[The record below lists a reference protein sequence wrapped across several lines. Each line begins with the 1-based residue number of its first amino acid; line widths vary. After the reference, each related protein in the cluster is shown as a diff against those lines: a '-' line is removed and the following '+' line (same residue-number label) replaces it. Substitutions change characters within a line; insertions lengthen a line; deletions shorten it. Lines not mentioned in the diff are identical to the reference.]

1 MAEQWKTPQSDDN
14 RRPTDETDPV
24 RGVAEEGDEAFEDDE
39 DVDDEEEE
47 EDEEE
52 GGTF

>member
-1 MAEQWKTPQSDDN
+1 MAEQWKNPQSDDI
-14 RRPTDETDPV
+14 RRPTDEDDQV

-39 DVDDEEEE
+39 DLDDEEE

>member
-1 MAEQWKTPQSDDN
+1 MAEQWKNPQSDDI
-14 RRPTDETDPV
+14 RRPTDEDDV

-39 DVDDEEEE
+39 DLDDEEEE
-47 EDEEE
+47 EE